1 VCGDMALKVGWQ
13 IPLILSRALGGAKL
27 RLPLSPGP
35 PVPREAAK
43 QRRRRI
49 KSETRR
55 DARYL
60 LVPLCA
66 VCVQPRLPILL
77 IRRSRRCGARLA
89 PDSDDSATTKR
100 GQDHEH
106 AGRSAD
112 MVLTR
117 HWLLIF
123 ADFGEIAVIGPAF
136 LAACAALLLYRRRRD
151 AILWTLAIA
160 ACTMVTLISKTFLG
174 RFEISLFDHN
184 FRSGAFPSGHASVS
198 FVFYVGLATLL
209 WRGSRSPLPRALAM
223 ALVALQAMIVISVY
237 LLHWHPVIDIV
248 AGLLLGAACLGAAYC
263 SAAPRPATIGEL
275 GGLVVVVAAA
285 IMTFHGE
292 RVDDK
297 KLVDRLLTGT
307 IGEAVPSTLPA
318 AERRSPV
325 PTEQP
330 G

>member
-1 VCGDMALKVGWQ
+1 
-13 IPLILSRALGGAKL
+13 
-27 RLPLSPGP
+27 
-35 PVPREAAK
+35 
-43 QRRRRI
+43 
-49 KSETRR
+49 
-55 DARYL
+55 
-60 LVPLCA
+60 
-66 VCVQPRLPILL
+66 
-77 IRRSRRCGARLA
+77 
-89 PDSDDSATTKR
+89 
-100 GQDHEH
+100 
-106 AGRSAD
+106 